1 MELDMVDE
9 RTTQVMD
16 ALAPID
22 IMVAAMVDVL
32 TVFGENEPII
42 LKIFGKTTVP
52 KIQWHFL
59 TIFMKSKL
67 LSIFC
72 IIDNKLNCIKVFF
85 LNKAVFFNIIYK
97 FKLYQFRLI
106 NIIIKVFYQA
116 STHITCLFFC
126 GDHDFAFFDQQ
137 AN

>member
-1 MELDMVDE
+1 MVDE

-52 KIQWHFL
+52 KIQ
-59 TIFMKSKL
+59 
-67 LSIFC
+67 
-72 IIDNKLNCIKVFF
+72 
-85 LNKAVFFNIIYK
+85 
-97 FKLYQFRLI
+97 
-106 NIIIKVFYQA
+106 
-116 STHITCLFFC
+116 
-126 GDHDFAFFDQQ
+126 
-137 AN
+137 